1 MKKEKYFVYS
11 IRIENNHKNKYI
23 NKDLVKEP
31 IIEIVVKREHLEK
44 DMLVILTETYKEDWG
59 IKRITY
65 LKTITERFR
74 KEKKEKNILELM
86 VMYLL

>member
-1 MKKEKYFVYS
+1 MEH
-11 IRIENNHKNKYI
+11 NHKNKYI
-23 NKDLVKEP
+23 NKELVKET

-74 KEKKEKNILELM
+74 KEKKEKNYFRTSVRVLII
-86 VMYLL
+86 